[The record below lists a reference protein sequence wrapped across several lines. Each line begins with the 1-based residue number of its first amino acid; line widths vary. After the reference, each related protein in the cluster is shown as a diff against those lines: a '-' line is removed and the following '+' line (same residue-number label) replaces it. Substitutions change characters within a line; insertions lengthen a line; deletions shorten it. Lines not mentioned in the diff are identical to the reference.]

1 MYYERYLSAKT
12 MPLAI
17 DSIISCPFLK
27 YVYKFALVQK
37 QASAGFPIV
46 LPSESFL
53 VQHLLKAFF
62 ISSRFRSSCCRVILF
77 QACLNNIKRP
87 FV

>member
-1 MYYERYLSAKT
+1 

-37 QASAGFPIV
+37 QASAGFQIV

-62 ISSRFRSSCCRVILF
+62 HKLAF
-77 QACLNNIKRP
+77 P
-87 FV
+87 FIMLPCYSLSGMPQQYKTTIRLVLV